1 MNLKKII
8 NYLNEKGGKVV
19 FYDEES
25 EGLFELAKVEGN
37 SVAEQSDDQELIEKV
52 NHDISLLQENFD
64 DKIAN
69 DFVESEDEDTEEQFY
84 IEPVE

>member
-1 MNLKKII
+1 M
-8 NYLNEKGGKVV
+8 